1 MKLFT
6 YHFHFIESCNM
17 CLADSAF
24 QKILG
29 RRLNQ
34 SQGKNPS
41 GLKGIATTIVKCK
54 NCGLIFSN
62 PMPVPESIDQHY
74 GLPPE
79 DYWKPSYFEKNPHY
93 FKIQIAALKKLK
105 PIEPGMK
112 SLDIGAGLGKAMI
125 ALQDAGFDSYGF
137 EPSQPFYERALS
149 KMNISK
155 EKLKLGSIEDVNYQ
169 NEFFDFIS
177 FGAVLEHLYN
187 PSDSIKKA
195 LSWLK
200 PGGLIHIEVPSSR
213 WLINKIANIYYKL
226 RCTDYVANIS
236 PMHTPF
242 HLYEFDLNSFRK
254 NAEVNN
260 YEISWFRYWNGN
272 TYLPAL
278 ADPVL
283 NWIMSKTQT
292 GMQLEI
298 WLRKK

>member
-1 MKLFT
+1 MDKFS
-6 YHFHFIESCNM
+6 YHFHPVEHCNM
-17 CLADSAF
+17 CHASSQG

-29 RRLNQ
+29 KRLNQ
-34 SQGKNPS
+34 SQGKNPTK
-41 GLKGIATTIVKCK
+41 LKGITTTIVKCA

-62 PMPVPESIDQHY
+62 PMPVPENIEQHY

-79 DYWKPSYFEKNPHY
+79 DYWKPSYFEKNPYY
-93 FKIQIAALKKLK
+93 FNVQIQQLKKLK
-105 PIEPGMK
+105 SIEPGMR

-149 KMNISK
+149 KMNIPA
-155 EKLKLGSIEDVNYQ
+155 EKLQLASIETVNY
-169 NEFFDFIS
+169 EKDFFDFIT

-195 LSWLK
+195 LTWLK
-200 PGGLIHIEVPSSR
+200 PEGLIHLEIPSSR

-236 PMHTPF
+236 PMHLPF
-242 HLYEFDLNSFRK
+242 HLYEFDLNSFSK
-254 NAEVNN
+254 NALINN
-260 YEISWFRYWNGN
+260 YEISFFRYWNGN
-272 TYLPAL
+272 TFLPAFVN
-278 ADPVL
+278 PIV
-283 NWIMSKTQT
+283 NWMMSKTDS